1 MATPRKPQD
10 RKAPAPTNAERELE
24 FSEVE
29 GHELLKPFSQIKSS
43 DQARLMQRLRGA
55 IGDGDDAEDADIDL
69 DAFAD
74 FIDYLEENY
83 VADAAGWQEFSTGAG
98 ALHRTMQLVM
108 AYAGEMG
115 KGVA

>member
-1 MATPRKPQD
+1 MATPSKPQD

-43 DQARLMQRLRGA
+43 DQARLMQRLR
-55 IGDGDDAEDADIDL
+55 
-69 DAFAD
+69 
-74 FIDYLEENY
+74 
-83 VADAAGWQEFSTGAG
+83 VA
-98 ALHRTMQLVM
+98 MQLVM

>member
-10 RKAPAPTNAERELE
+10 RKAPASTNAERELE

-43 DQARLMQRLRGA
+43 DQARLMQRLRVVT
-55 IGDGDDAEDADIDL
+55 GDDPEDAVIDL

-74 FIDYLEENY
+74 FIDYLEEN
-83 VADAAGWQEFSTGAG
+83 WQEFSIGAG

>member
-43 DQARLMQRLRGA
+43 DQARLMQLSL
-55 IGDGDDAEDADIDL
+55 IHI
-69 DAFAD
+69 
-74 FIDYLEENY
+74 
-83 VADAAGWQEFSTGAG
+83 
-98 ALHRTMQLVM
+98 
-108 AYAGEMG
+108 
-115 KGVA
+115 

>member
-55 IGDGDDAEDADIDL
+55 IGDDAEDTDIDL

-83 VADAAGWQEFSTGAG
+83 VVDAAGWQEFSTGSG
-98 ALHRTMQLVM
+98 ALHRTMELVM

>member
-55 IGDGDDAEDADIDL
+55 IGDGDGDEDADIDL

-83 VADAAGWQEFSTGAG
+83 VVDEAGWQEFSIGAG
-98 ALHRTMQLVM
+98 SLHRTMELVM

>member
-24 FSEVE
+24 FSEIE
-29 GHELLKPFSQIKSS
+29 GHELLKPFSKVKSS
-43 DQARLMQRLRGA
+43 DQARIMQRLRGA
-55 IGDGDDAEDADIDL
+55 IGEDGDDTDIDL
-69 DAFAD
+69 DVFAD

-83 VADAAGWQEFSTGAG
+83 VVDVAGWQEFSIGAG